1 MMKSQVVIL
10 KVKFDENESFPPK
23 SWNWSELIGCNVD
36 CVELMNYG
44 AIEDL
49 GESSSQERE

>member
-1 MMKSQVVIL
+1 MKSQVVIL
-10 KVKFDENESFPPK
+10 KVRFDENESFPPK
-23 SWNWSELIGCNVD
+23 SWNWSEIIGCSVD

>member
-1 MMKSQVVIL
+1 MKSQVVIL
-10 KVKFDENESFPPK
+10 KVKFDENESLHPS
-23 SWNWSELIGCNVD
+23 SWNWSEIIGCSVD

-44 AIEDL
+44 SIEDL